1 MTSLPS
7 YSYMNLNS
15 LKRAR
20 VKDFFFFFFSTAKLC
35 EGKFLRGNKANGF
48 KINEKLDKYIDKAVM
63 EMKPNEATANSGICQ
78 QSLFD
83 DSTYDVGHVWTRCII
98 ECWTQLAMR

>member
-1 MTSLPS
+1 MKDCSF
-7 YSYMNLNS
+7 NQK
-15 LKRAR
+15 KRKR
-20 VKDFFFFFFSTAKLC
+20 KTVLFYLFFFSTAKLC
-35 EGKFLRGNKANGF
+35 KGKFLRGNKANGF
-48 KINEKLDKYIDKAVM
+48 TTNEKLEKYIDKAVM
-63 EMKPNEATANSGICQ
+63 EVKPNEASANSGICR